1 MNNNELINLY
11 LDGSLNENQL
21 KEFNYLLSND
31 VQFKK
36 EFELYTLSIDTV
48 KSLPVYSPSDKFTDN
63 ILQKLRIKNDIGSNF
78 FKAIIIGFLL
88 LFIFI
93 LTVLVNYSAN
103 IKSNFSLINPT
114 LLQKIKLYNFTEFL
128 KSENVLIIISSIT
141 LILLIGIYFIQ
152 NNFSKLKKQII

>member
-141 LILLIGIYFIQ
+141 LILLIGIYYIQ

>member
-11 LDGSLNENQL
+11 WDGSLNESQL
-21 KEFNYLLSND
+21 EEFNYLLSND
-31 VQFKK
+31 AQFNK

-48 KSLPVYSPSDKFTDN
+48 KSLPIYSPSDKFTDT

-114 LLQKIKLYNFTEFL
+114 LLQKIKFYNFTEFL
-128 KSENVLIIISSIT
+128 KSDNVLIIISSIT